1 MKRLF
6 SLSLAALVVLFSCSG
21 CRSSVLN
28 PGSSAAAPLRITAVL
43 PHKDY
48 GYWTS
53 IADGILAT
61 KKDFPVDIK
70 ISMPQLNYNIP
81 QMTELIKAA
90 TAARVDGI
98 IVQGIDDKDYI
109 KALKDARS
117 AGTQVAFIDTDLPDF
132 GDRLYVG
139 TDNYAAGRLM
149 GEKLVK
155 LTRGKANVAVISGA
169 PGYPNLELR
178 LSGLKDY
185 IAAYPDVKIMRVD
198 YGNYDSITVLQKYRE
213 ICASPQKIDSIVGIE
228 GTGALTF
235 GNMLS
240 TKDAQIRC
248 ILGFDYSDESV
259 KGLAHGVIDGLI
271 LQQIHKMGY
280 LCVREICNFKQ
291 TGKYSKSIINT
302 SAVFI
307 SSADLNV
314 EGHYQYDE

>member
-6 SLSLAALVVLFSCSG
+6 SLSLAALVALFCCSG
-21 CRSSVLN
+21 CRSSILN
-28 PGSSAAAPLRITAVL
+28 PSSSVTVPLRITAVL

-48 GYWTS
+48 GYWTDIS
-53 IADGILAT
+53 NGILSA

-70 ISMPQLNYNIP
+70 LCMPQLNYNIP

-98 IVQGIDDKDYI
+98 IVQGIDNKDYI
-109 KALKDARS
+109 KALEDARS
-117 AGTQVAFIDTDLPDF
+117 AGVQVVFIDTDLPQF
-132 GDRLYVG
+132 GNRLYVG

-149 GEKLVK
+149 GEKLVQ
-155 LTRGKANVAVISGA
+155 LTKGKANAAVISGA

-185 IAAYPDVKIMRVD
+185 ISAYPGVKIVRVD

-213 ICASPQKIDSIVGIE
+213 ICASRQNIDSIVSIE

-240 TKDAQIRC
+240 TRDTQIRC
-248 ILGFDYSDESV
+248 ILGFDYSDESI
-259 KGLAHGVIDGLI
+259 KGLNSGVIDGLI

-280 LCVREICNFKQ
+280 LCVQEIYNFKQ
-291 TGKYSKSIINT
+291 TGKYSKSTINT

-307 SSADLNV
+307 TSADLDK